1 MERSNIEEMI
11 DEIIELVEECKSV
24 PLSTGKISV
33 PKETLLQ
40 KLQDLRM
47 EVPGEIA
54 EAQDV
59 LDREKDIVAEAQE
72 RADQII
78 KNAADEAAKMIEE
91 SEVVEMAKYRAEE
104 IMEETRAISDKH
116 IKAAK
121 AEASNIQ
128 IHAMEYTNDMMA
140 GLSGMFANIHD
151 NEKQLFESVLSN
163 FKQNE
168 ETVERNRKEIE
179 DQLNRMKKIAS
190 GQPLTRTKED
200 F

>member
-11 DEIIELVEECKSV
+11 DEIIELVEECKAV
-24 PLSTGKISV
+24 PLSTGKVSV
-33 PKETLLQ
+33 PKEALLQ

-47 EVPGEIA
+47 EVPKEID
-54 EAQDV
+54 EAQSV
-59 LDREKDIVAEAQE
+59 LDREKEIVAEAQE

-104 IMEETRAISDKH
+104 IMEEARAVSDKH

-121 AEASNIQ
+121 KEASNIQ

-168 ETVERNRKEIE
+168 QTVENNRKEIE
-179 DQLNRMKKIAS
+179 EQLTRMKKIAA
-190 GQPLTRTKED
+190 GKPLTRTKED

>member
-11 DEIIELVEECKSV
+11 DEIIQLVEECKNV
-24 PLSTGKISV
+24 PLSTGKVSV
-33 PKETLLQ
+33 PKDTLIQ
-40 KLQDLRM
+40 KLQDLKM
-47 EVPGEIA
+47 EVPTQIDQ
-54 EAQDV
+54 AQDV
-59 LDREKDIVAEAQE
+59 LDREKDIIAQAQE
-72 RADQII
+72 RADQIV

-91 SEVVEMAKYRAEE
+91 DEVVELAKYRAEE
-104 IMEETRAISDKH
+104 IMQEARANGDEH

-121 AEASNIQ
+121 EEASNIQ
-128 IHAMEYTNDMMA
+128 IRVMEYTNDMMA

-168 ETVERNRKEIE
+168 TTVEKNRKEIE
-179 DQLNRMKKIAS
+179 DQLIRLKKIAA
-190 GQPLTRTKED
+190 GQPLTRTKDD